1 MQLKSGRAALK
12 DYMCKFGGTGVVP
25 APSSLGT
32 YQVVIKPIK
41 EQGSRIKRPP
51 IATNVPKIN
60 AMRGS
65 KKFPMWILKDNFVYQ
80 GVIGSY
86 YYLFFFLVIY
96 YTSFLCLNFPRGGG
110 VQNNPIPLPS
120 LIRVYMKST
129 VGKNLLYKDVHISAI
144 MQVLCVKL
152 KGFFQLMAVSRF

>member
-1 MQLKSGRAALK
+1 MQLKSCRAALK
-12 DYMCKFGGTGVVP
+12 DHTCKFGGTGVVP

-80 GVIGSY
+80 GVIGFY
-86 YYLFFFLVIY
+86 YKFFLGGGLIY

-110 VQNNPIPLPS
+110 IQNNLIPPS
-120 LIRVYMKST
+120 VFDPRVHVEQEKIFYIKT
-129 VGKNLLYKDVHISAI
+129 CIS
-144 MQVLCVKL
+144 VP
-152 KGFFQLMAVSRF
+152 